1 MNNIDPAPVAVVELI
16 RCNCSISK
24 CSTNRC
30 SCKKMSSVFTIN
42 NTFLIML
49 RLVSFIYNL
58 NLIVNNTLL
67 IILQY

>member
-1 MNNIDPAPVAVVELI
+1 MIYSL
-16 RCNCSISK
+16 
-24 CSTNRC
+24 
-30 SCKKMSSVFTIN
+30 SSVFTIN
-42 NTFLIML
+42 NTFLIMF